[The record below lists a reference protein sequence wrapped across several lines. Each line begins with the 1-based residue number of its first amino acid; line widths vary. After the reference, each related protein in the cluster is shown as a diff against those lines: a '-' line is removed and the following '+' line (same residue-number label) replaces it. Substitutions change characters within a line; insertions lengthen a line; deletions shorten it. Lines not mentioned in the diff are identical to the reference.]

1 MGSVSMVKD
10 NASWFADTFGWMGD
24 LMGGLGYFLGGDF
37 QKALAK
43 GFMG

>member
-1 MGSVSMVKD
+1 MVKD